1 MLTNPPL
8 PQAPFGRRAATLV
21 LAWALALALPAGV
34 TSFAAPSDARA
45 DDPEG
50 PFTAVRTGGGF
61 ALAEPGLRGPAG
73 VGSRFAV
80 PLRSLAEM
88 RWENVVRQQIDVGCG
103 AAALATIL
111 TYYFDFPATEQEI
124 FQPLLEEAALRT
136 DGAQVYQKGFSL
148 AEIRRVAERGG
159 LAAAAFRL
167 TLEDLPRVRI
177 PTITR
182 ITIHG
187 YDHFVVLK
195 QAVGGRVYVA
205 DPAFGNTSYRFSQ
218 FEGIWSGVVMGFA
231 LRSQN
236 LPVSHL
242 LLVDEDDEVFIQNSD
257 VMRLASRNGAP
268 ATVPRQPSH
277 SIDYL
282 FDRITPQIPGLRSA
296 LPAFLTNSIEF

>member
-8 PQAPFGRRAATLV
+8 PQLPFGRRALALV
-21 LAWALALALPAGV
+21 LAGAFAVALPAG
-34 TSFAAPSDARA
+34 AAGAGTGTG
-45 DDPEG
+45 DPG
-50 PFTAVRTGGGF
+50 VHTTAVRTGGGF
-61 ALAEPGLRGPAG
+61 ALAEPGLRGPA
-73 VGSRFAV
+73 V
-80 PLRSLAEM
+80 PGATFDVPVRSLAEL

-167 TLEDLPRVRI
+167 SLEDLPRVRI

-187 YDHFVVLK
+187 YNHFVVLK

-218 FEGIWSGVVMGFA
+218 FEDIWSGVVMGFA

-242 LLVDEDDEVFIQNSD
+242 LLVDEDDEVFIDNSD
-257 VMRLASRNGAP
+257 VMRLAARRGAP
-268 ATVPRQPSH
+268 ATVPQQPTRTV
-277 SIDYL
+277 DYL